1 MASLKFSLTVGLQ
14 KDTGKAEILARFRST
29 RLVAQRAKTHLY
41 ISPED
46 FDPTLQ
52 KVIINTRRMSKELI
66 SENTE
71 LQEKLNDITEE
82 VMRQAN
88 SMRPEDIP
96 AGWLQQTID
105 KTLFPEEVAA
115 QEQQEDIKANKYFEA
130 YEKFMEVKNFGLGR
144 QRHYMV
150 LYRMLQRFQAIK
162 NLQITFESI
171 TPDFLRDFE
180 QFLRE
185 EHTYFKE
192 NKKGIKEP
200 FGRYRKIYERLPES
214 RVPGKR
220 GDNHIKGVFKMLR
233 AFQYWAISQ
242 ELTTNNPFKKYTIG
256 ADIYGTPIYITKEE
270 RDQIYAADLRSNP
283 HLERQRDIFIFQCHI
298 GARVTDMYSLVK
310 DNFGNDSQG
319 RYLTYIPGKTKS
331 ENPRVVKVYLS
342 KVAAEIIDKYHV
354 SDPRITAVL
363 PLISQ
368 QKYNDA
374 IKEVFRKV
382 GITRM
387 VPVINSKTGETEQ
400 KSIAD
405 VASSHMARRT
415 FVGTLYKQVKD
426 PNLVGKL
433 SGHVEG
439 SRAFARYRD
448 IDDQMIKGMT
458 NLLD

>member
-1 MASLKFSLTVGLQ
+1 MASLKFSLTAGLQ

-29 RLVAQRAKTHLY
+29 RLIAQRAKTHLY

-46 FDPTLQ
+46 FDITLQ
-52 KVIINTRRMSKELI
+52 KVIINTRRMSKDLI
-66 SENTE
+66 CENTE

-82 VMRQAN
+82 VMRQSN
-88 SMRPEDIP
+88 LMRPEDIP

-105 KTLFPEEVAA
+105 KALFPEEVAA
-115 QEQQEDIKANKYFEA
+115 QELREEAQTNKYFES
-130 YEKFMEVKNFGLGR
+130 YQKFMEVKGFGLGR

-150 LYRMLQRFQAIK
+150 LYRMLQRVQAIK
-162 NLQITFESI
+162 KLDITFDSI

-200 FGRYRKIYERLPES
+200 IGKYKKIYERLPEA

-242 ELTTNNPFKKYTIG
+242 ELTTNNPFKKYVIG
-256 ADIYGTPIYITKEE
+256 ADTYGTPIYITKEE
-270 RDQIYAADLRSNP
+270 RDQIYTTDLSAHP
-283 HLERQRDIFIFQCHI
+283 HLEKQRDIFIFQCHI
-298 GARVTDMYSLVK
+298 GTRVTDMYSLKK
-310 DNFGNDSQG
+310 DNFGHDSQG
-319 RYLTYIPGKTKS
+319 RYLSYIPGKTKS
-331 ENPRVVKVYLS
+331 DNPRIVKVYLS
-342 KVAAEIIDKYHV
+342 KVATEIIDKYN
-354 SDPRITAVL
+354 DPETPNIL

-374 IKEVFRKV
+374 IKEIFRRS

-387 VPVINSKTGETEQ
+387 VPVINPKTGETEQ

-405 VASSHMARRT
+405 VASSHMGRRT

-448 IDDQMIKGMT
+448 IDDQMIKEMS
-458 NLLD
+458 NLL

>member
-1 MASLKFSLTVGLQ
+1 MASLKFSLTAGLQ
-14 KDTGKAEILARFRST
+14 KDTGKAEILARFRNT
-29 RLVAQRAKTHLY
+29 RLVAQRAKTHLF

-46 FDPTLQ
+46 FDITLQ

-66 SENTE
+66 NENTE

-82 VMRQAN
+82 VMRQSN
-88 SMRPEDIP
+88 QMRPEDIQ

-105 KTLFPEEVAA
+105 KALFPEEVAA
-115 QEQQEDIKANKYFEA
+115 QELREESQTNKYFEA
-130 YEKFMEVKNFGLGR
+130 YQKFMQVKGFGLGR

-162 NLQITFESI
+162 KLNITFDSI

-200 FGRYRKIYERLPES
+200 VGKYKKIYERLPEA

-242 ELTTNNPFKKYTIG
+242 ELTTNNPFKKYVIG
-256 ADIYGTPIYITKEE
+256 ADTYGTPIYITKEE
-270 RDQIYAADLRSNP
+270 RDHIYTTDLSAHP

-298 GARVTDMYSLVK
+298 GTRVTDMYSLKK
-310 DNFGNDSQG
+310 DNFGQDAQG
-319 RYLTYIPGKTKS
+319 RYLSYIPGKTKS
-331 ENPRVVKVYLS
+331 ENPRIVKVYLS
-342 KVAAEIIDKYHV
+342 KVATEIIDKYN
-354 SDPRITAVL
+354 DPETTDIL

-374 IKEVFRKV
+374 IKEIFRKA

-387 VPVINSKTGETEQ
+387 VPVINPKTGETEQ

>member
-29 RLVAQRAKTHLY
+29 RLVAQRAKTHLF

-46 FDPTLQ
+46 FDVTLQ
-52 KVIINTRRMSKELI
+52 KVVINTRRMSKDLI
-66 SENTE
+66 CENTE

-96 AGWLQQTID
+96 AGWLQRAID
-105 KTLFPEEVAA
+105 KALFPEEVAA
-115 QEQQEDIKANKYFEA
+115 QELHEEAKANKYFEA

-150 LYRMLQRFQAIK
+150 LYRMLKRFQAIK
-162 NLQITFESI
+162 KLDVTFESI
-171 TPDFLRDFE
+171 TPDFLRSFE

-200 FGRYRKIYERLPES
+200 IGAYKKIYERLPEV
-214 RVPGKR
+214 RVPGQR

-242 ELTTNNPFKKYTIG
+242 ELTSNNPFKKYVIG
-256 ADIYGTPIYITKEE
+256 ADTYGTPIYITKEE
-270 RDQIYAADLRSNP
+270 RDLIYQADLSSNP
-283 HLERQRDIFIFQCHI
+283 HLEKQRDIFIFQCHI
-298 GARVTDMYSLVK
+298 GTRLTDMYSLVT
-310 DNFGNDSQG
+310 DNFGKDAQG
-319 RYLTYIPGKTKS
+319 RYLSYIPCKTKS
-331 ENPRVVKVYLS
+331 ENPRIVKVYLS
-342 KVAAEIIDKYHV
+342 KVAAEIIDKYN
-354 SDPRITAVL
+354 DPNVTSIL

-374 IKEVFRKV
+374 IKEIFKKV
-382 GITRM
+382 GIIRM
-387 VPVINSKTGETEQ
+387 VPVINPKTGETQQ

>member
-1 MASLKFSLTVGLQ
+1 MASLKFSLTAGLQ
-14 KDTGKAEILARFRST
+14 KDTGKAEILARFRNT

-41 ISPED
+41 IAPED
-46 FDPTLQ
+46 FDETLQ

-66 SENTE
+66 LENTE
-71 LQEKLNDITEE
+71 LQKRLNDITEE
-82 VMRQAN
+82 VMRLSN

-105 KTLFPEEVAA
+105 KTLFPEEVAI
-115 QEQQEDIKANKYFEA
+115 QEQQEEDRKNKFFDA
-130 YEKFMEVKNFGLGR
+130 YETFMQVKNFGTGR

-150 LYRMLQRFQAIK
+150 LYRMLQRFQAVK
-162 NLQITFESI
+162 NIELTFDAI
-171 TPDFLRDFE
+171 TPDLLRAFE

-192 NKKGIKEP
+192 NKNGIKVP
-200 FGRYRKIYERLPES
+200 VGKYKRIYEKLPEV
-214 RVPGKR
+214 RVPGER

-242 ELTTNNPFKKYTIG
+242 ELTKNNPFKKYVIG
-256 ADIYGTPIYITKEE
+256 ADTYGTPIYITKEE
-270 RDQIYAADLRSNP
+270 RDQIYAADLSSNP
-283 HLERQRDIFIFQCHI
+283 TLERQRDIFIFQCHI

-310 DNFGNDSQG
+310 DNFGKDSQG
-319 RYLTYIPGKTKS
+319 RYLSYIPGKTKG
-331 ENPRVVKVYLS
+331 ENPRIVKVYLS
-342 KVAAEIIDKYHV
+342 KVASEIIDKYNIP
-354 SDPRITAVL
+354 DPQITAIL

-368 QKYNDA
+368 QKYNEA
-374 IKEVFRKV
+374 IKEIFRKV

-387 VPVINSKTGETEQ
+387 VPVINPKTGVTEQ
-400 KSIAD
+400 RSIAD